1 MINCAIRINDHTWQD
16 WLEPVAATRRLC
28 AVECDA
34 GLFASPDFPAQLNKH
49 GIRCLHARDIL
60 PGDTAAFLSESAT
73 EDNLLVLRRNL
84 FGVMISAAATDTQVF
99 SLQLRL
105 DRIAPEQSAQHI
117 ERHARLLQPLLA
129 APLDTPYQ
137 LAIQVSQPRP
147 YPQSHEWDFALAICR
162 QAKSPRIG
170 LAMNFYPDDFH
181 GQGEL
186 KPLLNSC
193 FEHLHVVCFHYNP
206 LLGKPCL
213 TTNRSP
219 GRRSSRVATSRAWW
233 SFVPK
238 PTAAVICPASVKT
251 RYPGLTFTANGCMV

>member
-1 MINCAIRINDHTWQD
+1 MINCAIRINDHAWQD

-28 AVECDA
+28 AIECDA
-34 GLFASPDFPAQLNKH
+34 GLFAAADFPAQLNKH
-49 GIRCLHARDIL
+49 GIRCLHARNIL

-117 ERHARLLQPLLA
+117 ECHARLLQPLLA

-147 YPQSHEWDFALAICR
+147 YPQSHEWDYALAICR

-193 FEHLHVVCFHYNP
+193 FDHLHVVCFHYNP
-206 LLGKPCL
+206 LLGETLFDDEQIAWAEELKSRDFKGLVVFCPE
-213 TTNRSP
+213 TDSRSNLS
-219 GRRSSRVATSRAWW
+219 GVCEDALSWADFYS
-233 SFVPK
+233 
-238 PTAAVICPASVKT
+238 
-251 RYPGLTFTANGCMV
+251 